1 MINAQWLK
9 RISTSCSC
17 ALCAVELRESQ
28 LKSKDLHESSLF
40 TLKIIYIKSYFRSF
54 IIRPSFTFYCCC
66 KKREEEKKN
75 FSVRWKC
82 ERRKGKSFPSPCMKA
97 SHSVVCWNCPRKQ
110 HDVALSWKILWRLAF
125 AQKFVISLDEW
136 VNDSESSLWEMMTMM
151 RRELLKAMIFE
162 FYYWFKIFLKI
173 FSLLTHC

>member
-9 RISTSCSC
+9 RISTSCS
-17 ALCAVELRESQ
+17 CAVELRESQ

-66 KKREEEKKN
+66 KKREKLFCKMEMLKEERKK
-75 FSVRWKC
+75 FSISLH
-82 ERRKGKSFPSPCMKA
+82 ESKSFSCVLKLSSKAAWCRIIMKDFMTPCICSKICHLAWWM
-97 SHSVVCWNCPRKQ
+97 SERFRK
-110 HDVALSWKILWRLAF
+110 LSLR
-125 AQKFVISLDEW
+125 
-136 VNDSESSLWEMMTMM
+136 EMMTMM